1 MSLAGRGY
9 LTPLLADPGR
19 DWSPRA
25 GLSSAGGPPNPSQG
39 PILPCS
45 SPSGRAGN
53 TPPPPRS
60 GQALLLSVPTPSH
73 ATCHSLAFALCIV
86 QTPRRT
92 VTSLKPHKTFPSQS
106 RGPGTGARRML
117 VPPANNLWLVGRG
130 EAELAAA
137 PPSPNPPNKIQL
149 EKEKSDFCVC
159 LCNSNR
165 KRPARPGRGGE
176 GTVGGGVS
184 SKRP

>member
-1 MSLAGRGY
+1 
-9 LTPLLADPGR
+9 
-19 DWSPRA
+19 
-25 GLSSAGGPPNPSQG
+25 
-39 PILPCS
+39 
-45 SPSGRAGN
+45 
-53 TPPPPRS
+53 
-60 GQALLLSVPTPSH
+60 
-73 ATCHSLAFALCIV
+73 
-86 QTPRRT
+86 
-92 VTSLKPHKTFPSQS
+92 
-106 RGPGTGARRML
+106 ML

-176 GTVGGGVS
+176 GTVGGGGVIQEAVRLGQPGARWMGMGLRES
-184 SKRP
+184 LGGGQGLCGRGLVAGGVG